1 MTLGDYI
8 KSYREK
14 HDKMSYRAFAALV
27 GLSPQYVINLEKGLN
42 NDGNPLSATME
53 TYSKIAKGTGIS
65 ETELMLML
73 DDTVT
78 INPDLSNREIILVQK
93 FRKADEKRKQAVES
107 VLDGVKLRE
116 TKIIPLFGSS
126 FAAGSFEPGTQ
137 DEPFEDY
144 EVDADNKAEFA
155 IRVSGDSMEPE
166 LHDGEIVL
174 CTKRRPQI
182 GEIVV
187 CLVNGSFYV
196 KQFITDGTNIFLRSI
211 NRARSDADID
221 IWHYN
226 NDTVRCFGTVIHKKI
241 PLVMQ

>member
-1 MTLGDYI
+1 MKLGEYI
-8 KSYREK
+8 KAYRDA
-14 HDKMSYRAFAALV
+14 HDKMSYRQFAALV
-27 GLSPQYVINLEKGLN
+27 GLSPQYVINLEKGVN
-42 NDGNPLSATME
+42 NDGKPLSATME
-53 TYSKIAKGTGIS
+53 TYAKIAKGTGIS
-65 ETELMLML
+65 ETELLLML

-93 FRKADEKRKQAVES
+93 FRKADENKKQAVEA

-144 EVDADNKAEFA
+144 EVDADSKAEFA
-155 IRVSGDSMEPE
+155 IRISGDSMEPE
-166 LHDGEIVL
+166 LHDGEIAL

-196 KQFITDGTNIFLRSI
+196 KQFITDGVNIYLRSI
-211 NRARSDADID
+211 NRNRKDADLD
-221 IWHYN
+221 IWATGNY
-226 NDTVRCFGTVIHKKI
+226 TVKCFGTVIHKRI
-241 PLVMQ
+241 PLVQQ

>member
-1 MTLGDYI
+1 MKLGEYI
-8 KSYREK
+8 KKYRDE

-42 NDGNPLSATME
+42 NDGKQLSATMD
-53 TYSKIAKGTGIS
+53 TYAKIAKGTGIS
-65 ETELMLML
+65 ETELLLML
-73 DDTVT
+73 DDSVTV
-78 INPDLSNREIILVQK
+78 NPDLSNREFILVQK
-93 FRKADEKRKQAVES
+93 FRKADEGKKQAVEA
-107 VLDGVKLRE
+107 VLDGVSLRE

-144 EVDADNKAEFA
+144 EVDADSKTEFA
-155 IRVSGDSMEPE
+155 IRISGDSMEPE
-166 LHDGEIVL
+166 LHDGEIAL

-196 KQFITDGTNIFLRSI
+196 KQFITDGRNIYLRSV
-211 NRARSDADID
+211 NRKRKDADID
-221 IWHYN
+221 IWASGDY
-226 NDTVRCFGTVIHKKI
+226 TVKCFGTVIHKRV
-241 PLVMQ
+241 PLVQQ